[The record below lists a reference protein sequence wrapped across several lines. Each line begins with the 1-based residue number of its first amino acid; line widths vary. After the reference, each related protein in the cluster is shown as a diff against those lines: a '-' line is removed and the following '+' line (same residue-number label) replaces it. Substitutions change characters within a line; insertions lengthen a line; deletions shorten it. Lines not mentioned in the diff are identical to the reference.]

1 MLEANVCIICD
12 RFITG
17 TADLNWIKK
26 NTLIQHK
33 ARLTIPD
40 INSEL
45 QKCYQVSD
53 PDLHELLLS
62 PRARFKKNGEYLCC
76 TQCERALQYDRL
88 DKNIPAV
95 ITRMYSHLF
104 MEVDNHSSPTM
115 SPPHLPS
122 GLLPKSHVI
131 SIAHGH
137 NILKAHLDKTIKQ
150 QCHLDALKQ
159 MIIKD
164 NCWTDNQFNK
174 NIHYKRLCSTS
185 CSHRVSIMKLGHQL
199 WNTNAQNRKF
209 YGHSDLCPLCN
220 QHMEDFEHIFICQ
233 SQHAVENCNMA
244 LLTLQLISNT

>member
-1 MLEANVCIICD
+1 MEA
-12 RFITG
+12 
-17 TADLNWIKK
+17 
-26 NTLIQHK
+26 
-33 ARLTIPD
+33 
-40 INSEL
+40 
-45 QKCYQVSD
+45 
-53 PDLHELLLS
+53 
-62 PRARFKKNGEYLCC
+62 
-76 TQCERALQYDRL
+76 
-88 DKNIPAV
+88 
-95 ITRMYSHLF
+95 
-104 MEVDNHSSPTM
+104 DNHSSPTM

-220 QHMEDFEHIFICQ
+220 QHMEDFEHIFICH

-244 LLTLQLISNT
+244 LLTLQLISNTYLQSPPPRSLTCCSRGGAPPHQSIPPLQMQPMQHL